1 MPEQVVSIRPSVRD
15 NGIMAI
21 DDMLC
26 MHCGACVGT
35 CPTYAIFL
43 NDVYLTFNE
52 DCTQCGMCVKV
63 CPVGA
68 IDYPRGHKLH
78 TMKSAA
84 PPRPASTTSYRTI
97 KQRACHPVRLRNW
110 TTSTSAVKKRAIPR
124 SRTIARRS

>member
-1 MPEQVVSIRPSVRD
+1 MPEQVLAIRPSVRD

-35 CPTYAIFL
+35 CQTNAIFL
-43 NDVYLTFNE
+43 NEVYLTFNE

-78 TMKSAA
+78 TMK
-84 PPRPASTTSYRTI
+84 
-97 KQRACHPVRLRNW
+97 
-110 TTSTSAVKKRAIPR
+110 
-124 SRTIARRS
+124 

>member
-35 CPTYAIFL
+35 CPTNAIFL
-43 NDVYLTFNE
+43 NEVYLTFNE
-52 DCTQCGMCVKV
+52 DCTQCGMCGKV
-63 CPVGA
+63 CPVGG

-78 TMKSAA
+78 TMEKAREKTYGHIRRVDCKPEESV
-84 PPRPASTTSYRTI
+84 P
-97 KQRACHPVRLRNW
+97 RLRHF
-110 TTSTSAVKKRAIPR
+110 KRFEAF
-124 SRTIARRS
+124 

>member
-1 MPEQVVSIRPSVRD
+1 MPETVVAIRPSVRD

-35 CPTYAIFL
+35 CPTNAIFL
-43 NDVYLTFNE
+43 NEVYLTFNEDCTQCGMCVKVWTFNE

-78 TMKSAA
+78 TMK
-84 PPRPASTTSYRTI
+84 
-97 KQRACHPVRLRNW
+97 
-110 TTSTSAVKKRAIPR
+110 
-124 SRTIARRS
+124 